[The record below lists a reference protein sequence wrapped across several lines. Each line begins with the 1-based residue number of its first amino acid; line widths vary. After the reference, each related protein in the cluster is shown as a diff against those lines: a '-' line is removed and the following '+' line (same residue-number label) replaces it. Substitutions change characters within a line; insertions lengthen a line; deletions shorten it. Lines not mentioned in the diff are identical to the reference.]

1 MNNEAKMDA
10 KFVKANHH
18 NGESNHDAQWE
29 NDGIKKLE
37 VSDIPQITLSMKNAL
52 DKFNYKAVC
61 NFMASEHDL
70 NILNPDALKALM
82 YENAM
87 NAIVNLS
94 RIIIKGKS
102 CPPSEF
108 WFDETWLQANIAFT
122 LPIHC
127 RIRQY
132 PEEPLK
138 VILEYI
144 PFATEMSIERR

>member
-1 MNNEAKMDA
+1 MSTKMKRLHKIA
-10 KFVKANHH
+10 R
-18 NGESNHDAQWE
+18 E
-29 NDGIKKLE
+29 
-37 VSDIPQITLSMKNAL
+37 
-52 DKFNYKAVC
+52 Y
-61 NFMASEHDL
+61 DL

-87 NAIVNLS
+87 NAIEKLS
-94 RIIIKGKS
+94 SIIIDGPS
-102 CPPSEF
+102 CPPMEF
-108 WFDETWLQANIAFT
+108 WFDETWLQASIAFP

-144 PFATEMSIERR
+144 PFATVERR

>member
-1 MNNEAKMDA
+1 MSTKMKRLHKIA
-10 KFVKANHH
+10 R
-18 NGESNHDAQWE
+18 E
-29 NDGIKKLE
+29 
-37 VSDIPQITLSMKNAL
+37 
-52 DKFNYKAVC
+52 Y
-61 NFMASEHDL
+61 DL

-87 NAIVNLS
+87 NAIATLS
-94 RIIIKGKS
+94 KIIIDGTS
-102 CPPSEF
+102 HPPMEF
-108 WFDETWLQANIAFT
+108 WLDETWLQTTIAFT

-144 PFATEMSIERR
+144 PFATVERR

>member
-10 KFVKANHH
+10 KFTKAQHH
-18 NGESNHDAQWE
+18 NSDPNHDAQWE

-37 VSDIPQITLSMKNAL
+37 VTDIPQLTLAMKNAL

-61 NFMASEHDL
+61 DFMAREHDL
-70 NILNPDALKALM
+70 NILNPDSLKAFV

-87 NAIVNLS
+87 NAIANIS
-94 RIIIKGKS
+94 RIIIEGTS
-102 CPPSEF
+102 FPPREF
-108 WFDETWLQANIAFT
+108 WFDETWLQASIAFT

-144 PFATEMSIERR
+144 PFATEMSIQRR